1 MEDREGLGVVSGV
14 GLDEGG
20 EVPHGST
27 AAFGI
32 WRLKIDLDLP
42 EGKRVGLHERFDG
55 VNFNSPPRPKLTRR
69 SCHAG
74 VRPLRRGKVAIWAQ

>member
-1 MEDREGLGVVSGV
+1 MEDGEGLGVVGGV

-20 EVPHGST
+20 QVPHGST

-32 WRLKIDLDLP
+32 WRLEIDLDLP
-42 EGKRVGLHERFDG
+42 DGEGVGLHERFDG
-55 VNFNSPPRPKLTRR
+55 VNLNPPPRTGLTRR

-74 VRPLRRGKVAIWAQ
+74 VRPLRRNRVAIWA